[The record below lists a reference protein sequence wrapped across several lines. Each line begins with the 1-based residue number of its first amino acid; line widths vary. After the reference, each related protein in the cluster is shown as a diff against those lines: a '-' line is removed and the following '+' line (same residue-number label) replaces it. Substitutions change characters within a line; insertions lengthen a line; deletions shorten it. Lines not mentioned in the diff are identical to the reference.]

1 MLDSNNSNH
10 YKSMLALEDEFDI
23 VKIVEQYLQKLII
36 ICTFTDPIVTLE
48 HFKSNFQ
55 DYRMV
60 VSDIRM
66 PRARFAKKVKGI
78 KPEVKIILMTVFAL
92 NHPLTSLRWLMLV

>member
-1 MLDSNNSNH
+1 
-10 YKSMLALEDEFDI
+10 MLALEDQFDI
-23 VKIVEQYLQKLII
+23 VKIVEQYLQKLRFI
-36 ICTFTDPIVTLE
+36 ICTFTHPIVTLE